1 MVWLM
6 GLQTWFG
13 WWVGLQTWFGWWVY
27 KHGLAGGLV
36 YKLGLAGGFTNMV
49 WLVGLQTSPTV
60 PSPPSKISRTVTD
73 LPPKKSSTAPTTM
86 RLRNKI
92 TSVPFIAQRK
102 GLFYIHTCLERTKRS
117 FYSHPSRENEWI
129 VLHSHLSKE
138 NESIVQ
144 HSHLSRENKS
154 IVLHSHLS
162 RENERK
168 SRERRYRPPVVHQI
182 RVPPTLRHT
191 HS

>member
-1 MVWLM
+1 MAWINILPKIVKKNGKVCEAKKVEESQM
-6 GLQTWFG
+6 AK
-13 WWVGLQTWFGWWVY
+13 VRSEY
-27 KHGLAGGLV
+27 I
-36 YKLGLAGGFTNMV
+36 
-49 WLVGLQTSPTV
+49 
-60 PSPPSKISRTVTD
+60 PS
-73 LPPKKSSTAPTTM
+73 
-86 RLRNKI
+86 
-92 TSVPFIAQRK
+92 
-102 GLFYIHTCLERTKRS
+102 LERTKRS